1 MGLDFLSQVHLNT
14 SRIRYLYIAWW
25 IYSYITE
32 EKPCTSASHKATR
45 IDYLNYC
52 HYQNC

>member
-14 SRIRYLYIAWW
+14 SRILYIHQA
-25 IYSYITE
+25 IYRYRYITE
-32 EKPCTSASHKATR
+32 EKPCTSASRKATR